1 METITFANVVARGTD
16 RQYQTSPIELSSP
29 EHSSTRF
36 LGDPRLDLWNID
48 GQDVSVL
55 RLSS

>member
-1 METITFANVVARGTD
+1 MATITFANVVARGTD

-36 LGDPRLDLWNID
+36 LGDPRLDL
-48 GQDVSVL
+48 
-55 RLSS
+55 

>member
-1 METITFANVVARGTD
+1 MQTIAFASVVARGTD
-16 RQYQTSPIELSSP
+16 RQYQTSPIERSSR

-36 LGDPRLDLWNID
+36 LGNPRLDLWNID

>member
-1 METITFANVVARGTD
+1 MKTLTIAKVVARGTD

-36 LGDPRLDLWNID
+36 LGNPRLDLWNID

-55 RLSS
+55 RLSR